1 MAVALKASASE
12 PKQPHQNLSVRR
24 YKPLIGAVIDDVDL
38 TRPLSDR
45 NKQDLNRALIEHGVI
60 FIRNQTLNSAQHVE
74 LARIFGE
81 PIRKNIYLPSVNE
94 FPEIEVIAHDEHT
107 KSVGTDNW
115 HVDVSW
121 QREPPKATV
130 LHIKQVPPGGGGDTI
145 WASSSAAYDL
155 LDPDLAR
162 YFEKL
167 MAVNTFLAS
176 PKKAALSDLLSGYA
190 TERQETAEEG
200 QARVNEASVKFPPI
214 EVPVVKTH
222 PETDRKLIFVN
233 EAHTS
238 HLLGVSKTASQSLL
252 NYLYDLIKTPEVQAR
267 FEWQEGDVAIWDDRQ
282 VQHYAVRDYDKAPR
296 RIHRITLKYDG
307 AF

>member
-1 MAVALKASASE
+1 MAVVLEKPVAE
-12 PKQPHQNLSVRR
+12 TTGQNLSIRP
-24 YKPLIGAVIDDVDL
+24 YKPLIGAVIENVDL
-38 TRPLSDR
+38 AKPLSDR
-45 NKQDLNRALIEHGVI
+45 NRQDLNRALVEHGVI
-60 FIRNQTLNSAQHVE
+60 FIRNQALNDAHHVE
-74 LARIFGE
+74 LASIFGK
-81 PIRKNIYLPSVNE
+81 PIRKNIYLPSVSE

-107 KSVGTDNW
+107 KSGGTDNW

-130 LHIKQVPPGGGGDTI
+130 LHIKQVPAGGGGDTI
-145 WASSSAAYDL
+145 WASSSAAFDL

-167 MAVNTFLAS
+167 TAVNTFIAS

-190 TERQETAEEG
+190 AGHRETAEEG
-200 QARVNEASVKFPPI
+200 LARVHEANSRFPPI

-222 PETDRKLIFVN
+222 PETGRKLIFVN

-252 NYLYDLIKTPEVQAR
+252 NYLYDVIKTPEIQAR
-267 FEWQEGDVAIWDDRQ
+267 FEWQEGDVAIWDNRQ
-282 VQHYAVRDYDKAPR
+282 VQHYAVRDYGKAPR
-296 RIHRITLKYDG
+296 RIHRVTLEYDG
-307 AF
+307 VF